1 MHSTSFRY
9 IRDILSSSD
18 LSGVRRDETA
28 FQNQEAKR
36 FNMTQGS
43 GSESDDDS
51 TKKKS
56 SSERTHKK
64 SKIGNGFDHKKASKP

>member
-1 MHSTSFRY
+1 
-9 IRDILSSSD
+9 
-18 LSGVRRDETA
+18 
-28 FQNQEAKR
+28 
-36 FNMTQGS
+36 MTQGS